1 MKKRILVFAALLPL
15 FAAAQTP
22 NFTIKGK
29 IGNLGKPAKVYI
41 DYTSDGSGGVDSADV
56 VNGTFQFSGHINGKS
71 AFSRMTLSHDGL
83 GKNQEIYVYGAGDVI
98 YFSFGQENI
107 EISSKDS
114 LDHAK
119 FSGSKV
125 YDEMLAFDK
134 ETGETVM
141 RINRNANLEVQKGT
155 DAQQKDPA
163 FIKAIDV
170 RVQSK
175 RAARKEKL
183 LLFAKNHPASDFSV
197 TALTEALGGFKVP
210 VSEVEPIFN
219 TLTAEVRTTY
229 AGKGLEKLL
238 NASSITGIGAKAP
251 VFTQN
256 DANGKPVSLTD
267 LRGKYV
273 LLEFWASWC
282 HPCRAESPNLLKQY
296 KIYKSKGFEILSVSV
311 DSDKSRWLEAIA
323 KDGLTWTQVS
333 DLKGWDNE
341 ARKLYGL
348 SGVPGNFLISPEGK
362 IIAKNLIG
370 EKLNA
375 KLAEMLNN

>member
-1 MKKRILVFAALLPL
+1 MKKRFLVLTALLPL

-29 IGNLGKPAKVYI
+29 IGNLNKPAKVYI
-41 DYTSDGSGGVDSADV
+41 DYTSDCNGSVDSADV
-56 VNGTFQFSGHINGKS
+56 VNGIFQFSGHINGKS
-71 AFSRMTLSHDGL
+71 AYSRMTLSHDGL

-125 YDEMLAFDK
+125 YDEMLAFEK

-141 RINRNANLEVQKGT
+141 RINRNANLAVQKGT
-155 DAQQKDPA
+155 EEQQKDPA

-170 RVQSK
+170 TVQRK
-175 RAARKEKL
+175 RAERKDKL

-197 TALTEALGGFKVP
+197 QALTEALGGYKVP
-210 VSEVEPIFN
+210 VSTVQPIFN
-219 TLTAEVRTTY
+219 TLSENVRTTY
-229 AGKGLEKLL
+229 AGTSLEKLL
-238 NASSITGIGAKAP
+238 NAGSITGIGAKAP

-256 DANGKPVSLTD
+256 DVNGKPISLTD

-296 KIYKSKGFEILSVSV
+296 KLYKDKGFEILSVSV
-311 DSDKSRWLEAIA
+311 DNDRSRWLDAIA
-323 KDGLTWTQVS
+323 KDGLTWLQVS

-362 IIAKNLIG
+362 IVASNLTG
-370 EKLNA
+370 EKLNK
-375 KLAEMLNN
+375 KLAEILNN

>member
-1 MKKRILVFAALLPL
+1 MKKRFLVLTALLPL

-29 IGNLGKPAKVYI
+29 IGNLNKPAKVYI
-41 DYTSDGSGGVDSADV
+41 DYTSDGNGSVDSADV

-71 AFSRMTLSHDGL
+71 AYSRMTLSHDGL

-125 YDEMLAFDK
+125 YDEMLAFEK

-141 RINRNANLEVQKGT
+141 RINRNANLAVQKGT
-155 DAQQKDPA
+155 EEQQKDPA

-170 RVQSK
+170 TVQRK
-175 RAARKEKL
+175 RAERKDKL

-197 TALTEALGGFKVP
+197 QALTEALGGYKVP
-210 VSEVEPIFN
+210 VSTVQPIFN
-219 TLTAEVRTTY
+219 TLSENVRTTY
-229 AGKGLEKLL
+229 AGTSLEKLL
-238 NASSITGIGAKAP
+238 NAGSITGIGAKAP

-256 DANGKPVSLTD
+256 DVNGKPISLTD

-296 KIYKSKGFEILSVSV
+296 KLYKDKGFEILSVSV
-311 DSDKSRWLEAIA
+311 DNDRSRWLDAIA
-323 KDGLTWTQVS
+323 KDGLTWLQVS

-362 IIAKNLIG
+362 IVASNLTG
-370 EKLNA
+370 EKLNK
-375 KLAEMLNN
+375 KLAEILNN